1 VASREEAQVVFARAL
16 MEKIRQDEHPSTT
29 QMTLLEQMIPRE
41 LLDEYFTILL
51 EKVLKDPAPSIPM
64 LHRLNRVTAML

>member
-1 VASREEAQVVFARAL
+1 MASREEAQVVFARTL

-51 EKVLKDPAPSIPM
+51 EKVLKDPMPSIPM

>member
-1 VASREEAQVVFARAL
+1 VASREEAQVVFARTL

-51 EKVLKDPAPSIPM
+51 EKVLKDPMPSIPM